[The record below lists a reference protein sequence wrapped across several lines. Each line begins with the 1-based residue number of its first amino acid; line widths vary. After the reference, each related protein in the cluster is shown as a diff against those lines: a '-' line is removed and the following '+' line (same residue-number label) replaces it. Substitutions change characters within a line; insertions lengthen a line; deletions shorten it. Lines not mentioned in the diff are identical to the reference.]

1 MLKFD
6 DILSAQKRIEKYIYH
21 TPLERSIRLSSE
33 NKKVFMKLESQQK
46 LRNFKVRGALSKVT
60 NLTDEERSKGIM
72 AVSSGNHGSGVS
84 YAAHKFGNIKARVYV
99 PETTPD
105 AKLEYIKYYGA
116 EVIQKG
122 LNFDETY
129 EFAMNEM
136 KKYDMVYV
144 DASSDYDVIAGSG
157 TIALEILEQ
166 SPEIDTM
173 LVPIGGGGLITGIGF
188 AAKHINPKI
197 KIIGVQTSACVAMTH
212 SLKDNKCYT
221 DYPSKPSVC
230 DALVGGIGQ
239 IPFEMAKDCIDEI
252 LEINDE
258 NIVRHTALLMLNEK
272 IIVEPSSAVCISAIL
287 DYPAVFEGRTTAAII
302 TGGNVGASTLKSIF
316 ARAFE

>member
-6 DILSAQKRIEKYIYH
+6 DVLSAQKRIEKYIYN
-21 TPLERSIRLSSE
+21 TPLELSIRLSSE
-33 NKKVFMKLESQQK
+33 SKKVYMKLESQQK
-46 LRNFKVRGALSKVT
+46 LRNFKVRGALSKMT
-60 NLTDEERSKGIM
+60 KLTEAERSKGVM

-84 YAAHKFGNIKARVYV
+84 YAAHMLGDIKARVYV

-136 KKYDMVYV
+136 KKYDMIYV
-144 DASSDYDVIAGSG
+144 DASSDYDVISGSA
-157 TIALEILEQ
+157 TIALEVLEQ
-166 SPEIDTM
+166 CPDIDTL
-173 LVPIGGGGLITGIGF
+173 LVPVGGGGLITGIGF

-197 KIIGVQTSACVAMTH
+197 KVIGLQTSACVALMD
-212 SLKDNKCYT
+212 SLRDNKCYT
-221 DYPSKPSVC
+221 DYPSKSSVC
-230 DALVGGIGQ
+230 DALVGGVGQ
-239 IPFEMAKDCIDEI
+239 IPFEMAKDCIDEV
-252 LEINDE
+252 LEIGEE
-258 NIVRHTALLMLNEK
+258 NIIKHTALLMLNEK
-272 IIVEPSSAVCISAIL
+272 IIVEPSSAICISAIL
-287 DYPAVFEGRTTAAII
+287 EHPALFEGRNTAAII
-302 TGGNVGASTLKSIF
+302 TGGNVGASTLKNIF